1 MGWIGCFCCEMFVPR
16 SRVRIF
22 RNECTGS
29 TPLDPKLMFWFVLYR
44 LRAFWTVKLP
54 YETRGKMFR
63 TSAKV
68 CATKLRRIISQ
79 RTHSIHHIGSK
90 THVLVRSIPF
100 WCIWNHLVAL
110 RNSVQNGP
118 NKFKSLCH
126 EVASEF
132 FATNVPSPPHWTLNS
147 CFVVF
152 PTIWVHLG
160 PFGCL
165 TKLSAKQAELVQ
177 MFLPRSRVGILNNE
191 RTRSTPLDP
200 KLMFCCVSYN
210 LGVFWTVWLPYK
222 TRCKIGQTSANVRA
236 MKLHQNFSQRTH
248 PIHPHC
254 TLNSCFGA
262 FCTIS
267 VHLGLL
273 SCLTKLGA
281 KRSELVLKF
290 VPRSCV
296 ESFYNER
303 TRSTPLD
310 PKLMFWC

>member
-90 THVLVRSIPF
+90 THVLVRSVPF

-118 NKFKSLCH
+118 NKWKSLCH
-126 EVASEF
+126 EVPSEF
-132 FATNVPSPPHWTLNS
+132 FAMNAPDPPCWALNS
-147 CFVVF
+147 CFGASRSV
-152 PTIWVHLG
+152 WMH
-160 PFGCL
+160 FGLLCYCTML
-165 TKLSAKQAELVQ
+165 DTKRAELVQ
-177 MFLPRSRVGILNNE
+177 LMQMFVPRNRIGIFCNE
-191 RTRSTPLDP
+191 RNRSTPLDP
-200 KLMFCCVSYN
+200 KLIFWCVS
-210 LGVFWTVWLPYK
+210 
-222 TRCKIGQTSANVRA
+222 
-236 MKLHQNFSQRTH
+236 
-248 PIHPHC
+248 
-254 TLNSCFGA
+254 
-262 FCTIS
+262 
-267 VHLGLL
+267 
-273 SCLTKLGA
+273 
-281 KRSELVLKF
+281 
-290 VPRSCV
+290 
-296 ESFYNER
+296 
-303 TRSTPLD
+303 
-310 PKLMFWC
+310 